1 MTLFVNGNKK
11 EFDHS
16 LTLQALLGQ
25 LDLQTD
31 RKGVALCVNMQV
43 IPKENW
49 EDTELRD
56 GDKVEIVI
64 AAPGG

>member
-1 MTLFVNGNKK
+1 MTLLVNGNKK
-11 EFDHS
+11 EFNHS
-16 LTLQALLGQ
+16 LNLQDLLGQ

-31 RKGVALCVNMQV
+31 RKGLALCVNMQV
-43 IPKENW
+43 VPKENW
-49 EDTELRD
+49 DSTELCD